1 MGVDQTMDPICSKE
15 SKEPTMKKVILY
27 ALLLSTGLSSCIIVR
42 QGEVAQKRRLGKL
55 VGEPITERAKLYN
68 PFITTF
74 LMVPIKTINL
84 DVNVEIPSSEG
95 LNIRCEASILYRL
108 ESEKVPTILRQI
120 GTTYEEDIISPVFR
134 SAMANVSSRYV
145 AKDMH
150 SGNRAAIEQEVK
162 TLMMKTVS
170 SRGFVIEE
178 VLMKRILLPPTLSS
192 AIEQKLSAEQQAEMM
207 MFVID
212 RERQEAERQVIQ
224 ATGVRDAQKILAE
237 GLTKEILRFEA
248 IEAFKQLSR
257 SPNAKT
263 IITSGDTPF
272 IIGGS
277 GDQ

>member
-1 MGVDQTMDPICSKE
+1 
-15 SKEPTMKKVILY
+15 
-27 ALLLSTGLSSCIIVR
+27 
-42 QGEVAQKRRLGKL
+42 
-55 VGEPITERAKLYN
+55 
-68 PFITTF
+68 
-74 LMVPIKTINL
+74 MVPIKTINL

-108 ESEKVPTILRQI
+108 EAEKVPTILRQI

-207 MFVID
+207 EFVID

-263 IITSGDTPF
+263 IITSGETPF
-272 IIGGS
+272 LIGGANE
-277 GDQ
+277 Q